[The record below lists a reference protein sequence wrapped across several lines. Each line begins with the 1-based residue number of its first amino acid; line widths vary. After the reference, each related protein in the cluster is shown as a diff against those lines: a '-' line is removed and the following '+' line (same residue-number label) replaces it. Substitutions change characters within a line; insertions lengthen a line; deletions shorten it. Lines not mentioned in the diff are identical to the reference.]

1 MESTKAHAAE
11 SLPSDLAK
19 TDDSPI
25 PISALQHAVYCL
37 RQAARI
43 HIERRWE
50 ENRFTAEGRV
60 LHDVAHE
67 AGSRKSRGV
76 RRVNALPLACKRLN
90 IAGVADVIEFH
101 GSPAGET
108 AFPIE
113 YKRGKP
119 NLHRADEV
127 QLCAQALCLEEMT
140 GRPVPEGALFYGE
153 TKRRV
158 TVPFDAE
165 LRKLT
170 EDTALAFGAL
180 VAEGRTPP
188 PVWRASRCRACSL
201 IELCRPKVVSKSA
214 LGFRQRALAAALA
227 PEAAAGKTV
236 L

>member
-1 MESTKAHAAE
+1 MRQVALTQGCGKPPPAD
-11 SLPSDLAK
+11 SDN
-19 TDDSPI
+19 PI
-25 PISALQHAVYCL
+25 PISALQHAVYCM
-37 RQAARI
+37 RQAALI
-43 HIERRWE
+43 HIERAWA

-76 RRVNALPLACKRLN
+76 RRVSALPIASLRLN
-90 IAGVADVIEFH
+90 IAGVADVVEFH
-101 GSPAGET
+101 AAADGVTP
-108 AFPIE
+108 FPIE

-119 NLHRADEV
+119 KLHRADEV

-158 TVPFDAE
+158 VVPFDAE

-170 EDTALAFGAL
+170 DETAFAFGAL

-188 PVWRASRCRACSL
+188 PVWAASRCRACSL
-201 IELCRPKVVSKSA
+201 IELCRPQAMAKSA
-214 LGFRQRALAAALA
+214 LGFRRRALALMLA
-227 PEAAAGKTV
+227 PEVPSGETV
-236 L
+236 P